1 MTFARDIEAIET
13 VVCNGDPAFEG
24 VARSQLD
31 HALLALKTCAGSADK
46 DGFLLAAM
54 QVVALAG
61 NGHSRLIPNP
71 AIRVVPCRIVIRDG
85 DPVLVEDGRA
95 HRILAVDGVPSEQ
108 LLAAWSGL
116 LAGNPAR
123 QRVLSG
129 IMMAWP
135 AALRRAGA
143 GHGRLIRYQL
153 DTGAERVFPAQD
165 VVPALQLF
173 PVAETGA
180 LDPLMDDHGLP
191 GGSLLEMRAEV
202 WWWRIADL
210 KALET
215 EQVAQGVSQMSARPG
230 AHVVIDL
237 RGNPGGSFLNAMPLI
252 DWLRA
257 QWRGARCAVLV
268 DAYTF
273 SAAIVTAALL
283 AHHLGPRAQVFGGD
297 MGDDLAFFAEGG
309 TIVLQDTGAHLRHAT
324 ARHDWDTGRVAPSTP
339 PEIAAHLVAAGP
351 LDVTQIKRANQ
362 AQTALA
368 FVRGA

>member
-1 MTFARDIEAIET
+1 ES
-13 VVCNGDPAFEG
+13 VVRGGDPAFESVPG
-24 VARSQLD
+24 TTLD
-31 HALLALKTCAGSADK
+31 QALLGLNTCAQQADK
-46 DGFLLAAM
+46 DAFLMAAM

-61 NGHSRLIPNP
+61 NGHSRLIPN
-71 AIRVVPCRIVIRDG
+71 ATISVVPRRIVMRDG
-85 DPVLVEDGRA
+85 QPSMVEDGRV
-95 HRILAVDGVPSEQ
+95 HRILSVDGASYDQ

-116 LAGNPAR
+116 LAGNAAR
-123 QRVLSG
+123 YRVLSG

-135 AALRRAGA
+135 AALRWAGV
-143 GHGRLIRYQL
+143 GRGRDIRYL
-153 DTGAERVFPAQD
+153 LGTGQERAFSTQD
-165 VVPALQLF
+165 IVPALPLY

-180 LDPLMDDHGLP
+180 VDPFEDDHGLA
-191 GGSLLEMRAEV
+191 GGSVLELRSGV

-210 KALET
+210 KSLDVA
-215 EQVAQGVSQMSARPG
+215 QVTQGVSQMVAQPG
-230 AHVVIDL
+230 ANVVIDL